1 MWSAHAILLA
11 EALTENVMDQSPGLH
26 IEQNSRD
33 LQQLALDQFVDIKRR
48 NEAML
53 FTNLPSHVSA
63 RLRTVVSDVQV
74 SRSIRS
80 TSERNSHLPFKL
92 LNSISNKTDMA
103 SVTFFSTDHLDDYL
117 VFIDKLQ
124 MLLTWSVTP
133 LQFGDHRP
141 FAAVTLIRNWRAKVG
156 DRATRRDFAGPD
168 EFLQDQLFD
177 WLDTCDIAG
186 DAQNLRAVAILYGK
200 LVKDDLF
207 SYAGYIQRLIARR
220 DNDLPYSEV
229 RLSFA

>member
-1 MWSAHAILLA
+1 MWSAHAALLTDT
-11 EALTENVMDQSPGLH
+11 LTENLMDHSTDLH
-26 IEQNSRD
+26 VEQNSRD
-33 LQQLALDQFVDIKRR
+33 LHQLLLDNFMDIKRR

-74 SRSIRS
+74 SPLVTHIDR
-80 TSERNSHLPFKL
+80 ESHLVSKL
-92 LNSISNKTDMA
+92 LNSIASRTDMA
-103 SVTFFSTDHLDDYL
+103 SVVFLTDHLDDCSA
-117 VFIDKLQ
+117 FIDKLQ

-141 FAAVTLIRNWRAKVG
+141 FAAVTLIRNWRVKVG
-156 DRATRRDFAGPD
+156 DRATRRDFTGPD

-177 WLDTCDIAG
+177 WLDTSDIAG
-186 DAQNLRAVAILYGK
+186 DPQNLRAVANLFGK

-207 SYAGYIQRLIARR
+207 SYACYIQRLVARGESG
-220 DNDLPYSEV
+220 LSYSEV
-229 RLSFA
+229 WPSNMP